1 MTTPTLFVAPLRCED
16 IGADPRFT
24 ALADIEGIDVD
35 LRYASARNFLGR
47 NLYGDLDCAW
57 LRADAAASL
66 AVAAAW
72 LARHRA
78 GYRLLV
84 LDALRPQR
92 AQEQLWAFVA
102 GTPMEPYIARPKRG
116 SIHSFGMAVDV
127 TLLDAAGNE
136 CDLGTPFDDLSL
148 GSHPALNAEHLALGV
163 LSAAQV
169 AERGW
174 LSAAMRH
181 AGFVGLHSEWWH
193 FDLGDRDAVRRE
205 MPRVL

>member
-1 MTTPTLFVAPLRCED
+1 MIRCED

-24 ALADIEGIDVD
+24 PLANMPAVAVD
-35 LRYASARNFLGR
+35 LRYASTRNFLGR

-57 LRADAAASL
+57 LRAEAAAGL
-66 AVAAAW
+66 AEAATW
-72 LARHRA
+72 IARHRA

-84 LDALRPQR
+84 LDALRPPR
-92 AQEQLWAFVA
+92 VQEQLWAAVV
-102 GTPMEPYIARPKRG
+102 GTSMQPYIARPDRG

-127 TLLDAAGNE
+127 TLLDAAGSE

-163 LSAAQV
+163 LTTAQV
-169 AERGW
+169 TERGW

-181 AGFVGLHSEWWH
+181 AGFVGIHSEWWH
-193 FDLGDRDAVRRE
+193 FDLGDRDMVRRE